1 MEQVNLSALLAN
13 EIIIK
18 LLSVLSVNKI
28 IIEQEVLVE
37 VVKMDVKIVNQ
48 IFVAKNVRIITL

>member
-28 IIEQEVLVE
+28 IIY
-37 VVKMDVKIVNQ
+37 
-48 IFVAKNVRIITL
+48 